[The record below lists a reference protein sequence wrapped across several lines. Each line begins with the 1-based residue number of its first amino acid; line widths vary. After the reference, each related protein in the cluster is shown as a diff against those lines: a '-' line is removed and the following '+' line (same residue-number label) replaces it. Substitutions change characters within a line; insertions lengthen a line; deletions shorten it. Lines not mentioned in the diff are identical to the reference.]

1 MCYVRLRCSDCDNE
15 GLRADNSAQAVT
27 DCARGRGSGRGGQ
40 QTVQGVQEESEWEIL
55 EMAASSQAPQ
65 RVTTRDAL
73 ANVSRNKYIP
83 CPLSLCFFLC
93 FWSSC
98 TSTLRL
104 LYSLGIMAKC
114 PFLRWFSPR
123 PASLDILPVM
133 RSHLCIP
140 LLSCLC
146 ELCVFVSS
154 LVPLRNIDGPVSV
167 GGVTLSRIFL
177 SCWPCL
183 LVLRSGCHCYTICG
197 FGCLCQLRAFHH
209 ILGLCWFNV
218 SLYLVPASYH
228 YL

>member
-1 MCYVRLRCSDCDNE
+1 VCYVSWRCSDCENE
-15 GLRADNSAQAVT
+15 GLRADNSARAVT

-55 EMAASSQAPQ
+55 EMAASSPAPQ

-83 CPLSLCFFLC
+83 CPLSLCFFLF
-93 FWSSC
+93 FWISC
-98 TSTLRL
+98 SSTLRL
-104 LYSLGIMAKC
+104 LYFLGVMAKC

-154 LVPLRNIDGPVSV
+154 LVPYGMSMA
-167 GGVTLSRIFL
+167 
-177 SCWPCL
+177 PCL
-183 LVLRSGCHCYTICG
+183 LAVLPSVGYFFPAGHV
-197 FGCLCQLRAFHH
+197 CLSYAQVVTAIQSVVSDAFVNHRAFHH

-218 SLYLVPASYH
+218 SSYLVPASYH
-228 YL
+228 DL